1 MPCSIRPAK
10 RQRPFVSPSCFLA
23 LLCAQGFPSAAPA
36 WAEPENGL
44 TLDFKDADIHALI
57 KYISE
62 ATGRN
67 FITDPAVKGKV
78 TVYSPVRISPDE
90 AFETF
95 VSILRVQG
103 YAVQKSG
110 TAYKIVPLKE
120 GIGQGEDAAVGRKM
134 GSELE
139 TVVTQ
144 IAAPESRR
152 GGRARQN
159 PALPAWEGARHFRL
173 YPIEHPRADGP
184 GPQRRQGH
192 DLP

>member
-1 MPCSIRPAK
+1 MMYKVDAMFDSSS
-10 RQRPFVSPSCFLA
+10 QSGNGPSCLHPVPH
-23 LLCAQGFPSAAPA
+23 LLCAQVSVRRSCMGGAGKRPDAGFQGCGHPC
-36 WAEPENGL
+36 
-44 TLDFKDADIHALI
+44 LI

-144 IAAPESRR
+144 IVPLKVGVAAELAKILPPCLGRSTPFPPIPHRTPSR
-152 GGRARQN
+152 
-159 PALPAWEGARHFRL
+159 
-173 YPIEHPRADGP
+173 
-184 GPQRRQGH
+184 
-192 DLP
+192 